1 VKYNTNFF
9 YFFFSGS
16 PTGVIR
22 ERILTQNG
30 SKHAEWRKDVPFG
43 GLNDGR
49 QHLRGQLSQKPSE
62 LGVNMHC
69 RASQLRVNEDW

>member
-49 QHLRGQLSQKPSE
+49 QHL
-62 LGVNMHC
+62 
-69 RASQLRVNEDW
+69 